1 MSKPTLL
8 IVSIDTEEDNW
19 RPTRD
24 GITVENIRELPRLDA
39 LFQRLGVRATYF
51 TTYQVARHDWAAGIL
66 RELHGGGAELGAHL
80 HPWNTPPLDEPFVP
94 RNTMVKNLPAALQLA
109 KVEHLTA
116 ALREACGGRPVAFRA
131 GRYGLGPDTVKALV
145 SCGYRVDSS
154 VTPFVSWEDNDDGP
168 TFVGAPMRPYRLS
181 GNVDV
186 RVPQPDGALIELPM
200 SIGYSRPP
208 SMPWTGLHRLLST
221 RVLRR
226 LRLRGVA
233 ARLGLLKRISLSPE
247 TDSVADMLTL
257 TRRLL
262 DAGIGHLHLFFHSP
276 SLRPGLSEF
285 NPDAESVE
293 GMYRAIASYVEG
305 AGRMTALRFV
315 TVSEAAM
322 LLSEVALVRASQFSG
337 GFRQPVPLRDA

>member
-19 RPTRD
+19 RPSRD

-51 TTYQVARHDWAAGIL
+51 TTSQVARHDWAAGSL
-66 RELHGGGAELGAHL
+66 RELLGGGAERGAHL

-94 RNTMVKNLPAALQLA
+94 RNTMLKNLPAALQLA
-109 KVEHLTA
+109 KVERLTA
-116 ALREACGGRPVAFRA
+116 VLHEAFGGRPVAFRA
-131 GRYGLGPDTVKALV
+131 GRYGLGPDTVKALIR
-145 SCGYRVDSS
+145 CGYRVDSS
-154 VTPFVSWEDNDDGP
+154 VTPFVSWEDDDDGP
-168 TFVGAPMRPYRLS
+168 TFVGAPLRPYRLS
-181 GNVDV
+181 GNADV
-186 RVPQPDGALIELPM
+186 RVPQPDGALVELPM

-208 SMPWTGLHRLLST
+208 SVPWRGLHRLLSA
-221 RVLRR
+221 RALRR
-226 LRLRGVA
+226 LHLRGVA
-233 ARLGLLKRISLSPE
+233 ARLGLLRRIALSPE
-247 TDSVADMLTL
+247 TDSVTDMLTL

-262 DAGIGHLHLFFHSP
+262 DAGVGHLHLFFHSP

-285 NPDAESVE
+285 NPDADSVE
-293 GMYRAIASYVEG
+293 GMYRAIASYVEA

-322 LLSEVALVRASQFSG
+322 LLQEVAAARPIEYPV

>member
-1 MSKPTLL
+1 VPAVSR
-8 IVSIDTEEDNW
+8 IVSALDDLALITRT
-19 RPTRD
+19 RPASDARARLVSLRRPRD
-24 GITVENIRELPRLDA
+24 LLDA
-39 LFQRLGVRATYF
+39 WLPVWRQRRLRRLTWDIGATM
-51 TTYQVARHDWAAGIL
+51 
-66 RELHGGGAELGAHL
+66 
-80 HPWNTPPLDEPFVP
+80 NT
-94 RNTMVKNLPAALQLA
+94 LA
-109 KVEHLTA
+109 NKI
-116 ALREACGGRPVAFRA
+116 
-131 GRYGLGPDTVKALV
+131 V
-145 SCGYRVDSS
+145 SMGS

-221 RVLRR
+221 RLLRR

>member
-1 MSKPTLL
+1 MSKATLL

-51 TTYQVARHDWAAGIL
+51 TTYQVARHDWAADIL

-94 RNTMVKNLPAALQLA
+94 RNTMLKNLPAALQLA

-116 ALREACGGRPVAFRA
+116 ALREAFGGRPVAFRA
-131 GRYGLGPDTVKALV
+131 GRYGLGPEGVKALV

-181 GNVDV
+181 GNGDV

-221 RVLRR
+221 RLLRR

-262 DAGIGHLHLFFHSP
+262 DVGIGHLHLFFHSP

-285 NPDAESVE
+285 NPDADSVE

-305 AGRMTALRFV
+305 AGRMTGLRFV

-322 LLSEVALVRASQFSG
+322 LLSEVALARASQVSG